1 VQVGVAGAAQDDAT
15 PLRAHRLERLM
26 DRPPRVLIVDDD
38 RDNREVYAE
47 FLRYRGYDVTE
58 AESGAEALEKASDC
72 NPDLVLLD
80 LRLPDVAGVEVSRQ
94 LRDTRPRSLS
104 IVALSACVFDGDV
117 ETALRNGCD
126 AFIGKPCL
134 PDVLETEIR
143 RVLDAR
149 AVA

>member
-1 VQVGVAGAAQDDAT
+1 
-15 PLRAHRLERLM
+15 M
-26 DRPPRVLIVDDD
+26 NRPPRVLIVDDD
-38 RDNREVYAE
+38 RDNREAYAE
-47 FLRYRGYDVTE
+47 YLRYRGYDVTE
-58 AESGAEALEKASDC
+58 AATGNEALSKVNACD
-72 NPDLVLLD
+72 PDIVLLD
-80 LRLPDVAGVEVSRQ
+80 LRLPDLAGVEVSRH
-94 LRDTRPRSLS
+94 LRATRSRSLS

-134 PDVLETEIR
+134 PDMLEAEVR